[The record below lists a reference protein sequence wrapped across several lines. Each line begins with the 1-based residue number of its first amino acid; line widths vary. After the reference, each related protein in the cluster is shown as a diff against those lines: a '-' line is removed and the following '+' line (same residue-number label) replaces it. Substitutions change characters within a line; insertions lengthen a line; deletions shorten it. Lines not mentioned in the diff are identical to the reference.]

1 MGWTCANLL
10 PKIREIM
17 AMSFM
22 RMLRAG
28 PEVYFKGS
36 PTVSP
41 TNAALWTSEPL
52 PIGFPY

>member
-1 MGWTCANLL
+1 MGWTCANSL

-28 PEVYFKGS
+28 PEVSFKGS

-41 TNAALWTSEPL
+41 TTAALWTSEPL